1 MKPPPLSGRR
11 FRFTIRT
18 SFYNRPAIPRRKS
31 ERIPTRGP
39 IAGRREYVVVLSSV
53 GLRPAEN
60 ASTACGG
67 TMQPSAGSGCGLPL
81 SGRSRRANLL
91 QSLVLA
97 ESECE
102 SVGNILNVYPKAS
115 RTSDWA
121 FPARSGFT
129 TFCHRKVAPK
139 VSAGHL
145 CRDRTEV
152 LPERAQKTA
161 LLRRKRL
168 HRFDCGGSAKSAS
181 GLCTRLLPVVFT
193 PAPSARTAVRSDSSS
208 GAMRRQLCAVRNDN
222 HSFASAHGRSPAC
235 RIALRKE
242 RKDSYAP
249 LHSARN
255 DKSCHPQEEVQTN
268 SDTGIAPC
276 IAQQTAEKKAVSD
289 RFSAH
294 LPENRKIIRNFA
306 GQSINCR
313 ARI

>member
-1 MKPPPLSGRR
+1 MEPPPLSGRR

-67 TMQPSAGSGCGLPL
+67 TMQPSAWSGCGLPL

-121 FPARSGFT
+121 FPARSIFT

-139 VSAGHL
+139 VSAGRKAAGNSQRL
-145 CRDRTEV
+145 AKTGACRGLRHEV
-152 LPERAQKTA
+152 SFRLWRLGKVNFA
-161 LLRRKRL
+161 LT
-168 HRFDCGGSAKSAS
+168 C
-181 GLCTRLLPVVFT
+181 
-193 PAPSARTAVRSDSSS
+193 RS
-208 GAMRRQLCAVRNDN
+208 
-222 HSFASAHGRSPAC
+222 SFASKPA
-235 RIALRKE
+235 
-242 RKDSYAP
+242 P
-249 LHSARN
+249 FFNARRC
-255 DKSCHPQEEVQTN
+255 SFLFPHFSQCGTIVR
-268 SDTGIAPC
+268 C
-276 IAQQTAEKKAVSD
+276 AQ
-289 RFSAH
+289 
-294 LPENRKIIRNFA
+294 P
-306 GQSINCR
+306 
-313 ARI
+313 

>member
-1 MKPPPLSGRR
+1 MEPPPLSGRR

-67 TMQPSAGSGCGLPL
+67 TMQPSAWSGCGLPL

-145 CRDRTEV
+145 RRDRTEV
-152 LPERAQKTA
+152 LTERAQKTA
-161 LLRRKRL
+161 L
-168 HRFDCGGSAKSAS
+168 FC
-181 GLCTRLLPVVFT
+181 T
-193 PAPSARTAVRSDSSS
+193 PAPGARAAAVTASAIFAVRSRRSEVCQNTIRKIRSSVKTRRAAARS
-208 GAMRRQLCAVRNDN
+208 RPMRRA
-222 HSFASAHGRSPAC
+222 ASSRHRRPTHPPPA
-235 RIALRKE
+235 A
-242 RKDSYAP
+242 D
-249 LHSARN
+249 
-255 DKSCHPQEEVQTN
+255 
-268 SDTGIAPC
+268 
-276 IAQQTAEKKAVSD
+276 
-289 RFSAH
+289 
-294 LPENRKIIRNFA
+294 
-306 GQSINCR
+306 
-313 ARI
+313 

>member
-1 MKPPPLSGRR
+1 MEPPPLSGRR

-18 SFYNRPAIPRRKS
+18 SFYNRPAIPRRKP

-67 TMQPSAGSGCGLPL
+67 TMQPSAWSGCGLPL

-145 CRDRTEV
+145 RRDRTEV
-152 LPERAQKTA
+152 LTERAQKTA
-161 LLRRKRL
+161 L
-168 HRFDCGGSAKSAS
+168 FC
-181 GLCTRLLPVVFT
+181 T
-193 PAPSARTAVRSDSSS
+193 PAPGARTAVRSDSSS
-208 GAMRRQLCAVRNDN
+208 GAMRNLRCAARNDDYLLVSCFN
-222 HSFASAHGRSPAC
+222 RSPAC

>member
-1 MKPPPLSGRR
+1 MEPPPLSGRR
-11 FRFTIRT
+11 FRFTLRT
-18 SFYNRPAIPRRKS
+18 CFYNRPAIPRRKS

-67 TMQPSAGSGCGLPL
+67 TMQPSAWSGCGLPL

-145 CRDRTEV
+145 RRDRTEV
-152 LPERAQKTA
+152 LTERAQKTA
-161 LLRRKRL
+161 L
-168 HRFDCGGSAKSAS
+168 FC
-181 GLCTRLLPVVFT
+181 T
-193 PAPSARTAVRSDSSS
+193 PAPGARTAVRSDSSS
-208 GAMRRQLCAVRNDN
+208 GAMRNLRCAPRNDDYLLVSCFN
-222 HSFASAHGRSPAC
+222 RSPAC
-235 RIALRKE
+235 RIALRK
-242 RKDSYAP
+242 
-249 LHSARN
+249 
-255 DKSCHPQEEVQTN
+255 
-268 SDTGIAPC
+268 
-276 IAQQTAEKKAVSD
+276 
-289 RFSAH
+289 
-294 LPENRKIIRNFA
+294 
-306 GQSINCR
+306 
-313 ARI
+313 

>member
-1 MKPPPLSGRR
+1 MEPPPLSGRR

-67 TMQPSAGSGCGLPL
+67 TMQPSAWSGCGLPL

-145 CRDRTEV
+145 RRDRTEV
-152 LPERAQKTA
+152 LTERAQKTA
-161 LLRRKRL
+161 L
-168 HRFDCGGSAKSAS
+168 FC
-181 GLCTRLLPVVFT
+181 T
-193 PAPSARTAVRSDSSS
+193 PAPGARTAVRSDSSS

-222 HSFASAHGRSPAC
+222 HSFASAHGKSPAC

>member
-1 MKPPPLSGRR
+1 MEPPPLSGRR

-67 TMQPSAGSGCGLPL
+67 TMQPSAWSGCGLPL

-145 CRDRTEV
+145 RRDRTEV
-152 LPERAQKTA
+152 LTERAQKTA
-161 LLRRKRL
+161 L
-168 HRFDCGGSAKSAS
+168 FC
-181 GLCTRLLPVVFT
+181 T
-193 PAPSARTAVRSDSSS
+193 PAPGARTAVRSDSSS
-208 GAMRRQLCAVRNDN
+208 GAMRNLRYAARNDN
-222 HSFASAHGRSPAC
+222 YLLVSCFNRSPAC

>member
-1 MKPPPLSGRR
+1 MEPPPREGRR

-67 TMQPSAGSGCGLPL
+67 TMQPSAWSGCGLPL

-145 CRDRTEV
+145 RRDRTEV
-152 LPERAQKTA
+152 LTERAQKTA
-161 LLRRKRL
+161 L
-168 HRFDCGGSAKSAS
+168 FC
-181 GLCTRLLPVVFT
+181 T
-193 PAPSARTAVRSDSSS
+193 PAPGARTAVRSDSSS
-208 GAMRRQLCAVRNDN
+208 GAMRRLLCASRNGN
-222 HSFASAHGRSPAC
+222 YSFASAHVR
-235 RIALRKE
+235 
-242 RKDSYAP
+242 P
-249 LHSARN
+249 LVFRRDGCLS
-255 DKSCHPQEEVQTN
+255 SG
-268 SDTGIAPC
+268 S
-276 IAQQTAEKKAVSD
+276 S
-289 RFSAH
+289 
-294 LPENRKIIRNFA
+294 
-306 GQSINCR
+306 
-313 ARI
+313 

>member
-1 MKPPPLSGRR
+1 MEPPPLSGRR

-67 TMQPSAGSGCGLPL
+67 TMQPSAWSGCGLPL

-129 TFCHRKVAPK
+129 TFCPRKVAPK

-145 CRDRTEV
+145 RRDRTEV
-152 LPERAQKTA
+152 LTERAQKTA
-161 LLRRKRL
+161 L
-168 HRFDCGGSAKSAS
+168 FC
-181 GLCTRLLPVVFT
+181 T
-193 PAPSARTAVRSDSSS
+193 PAPGARTAVRSDSSS
-208 GAMRRQLCAVRNDN
+208 GAMRNLRCAARNDDYLLVSCFN
-222 HSFASAHGRSPAC
+222 RSPAC
-235 RIALRKE
+235 RIALRK
-242 RKDSYAP
+242 
-249 LHSARN
+249 
-255 DKSCHPQEEVQTN
+255 
-268 SDTGIAPC
+268 
-276 IAQQTAEKKAVSD
+276 
-289 RFSAH
+289 
-294 LPENRKIIRNFA
+294 
-306 GQSINCR
+306 
-313 ARI
+313 

>member
-1 MKPPPLSGRR
+1 MEPPPLSGRR

-39 IAGRREYVVVLSSV
+39 IAGRRKYVAVLSSV
-53 GLRPAEN
+53 SLRPAEDD
-60 ASTACGG
+60 STACGG
-67 TMQPSAGSGCGLPL
+67 TMQPFAWDGCELPL

-145 CRDRTEV
+145 RRDRTEV
-152 LPERAQKTA
+152 LTERAQKTA
-161 LLRRKRL
+161 L
-168 HRFDCGGSAKSAS
+168 FC
-181 GLCTRLLPVVFT
+181 T
-193 PAPSARTAVRSDSSS
+193 PAPGARTAVRSDSSS
-208 GAMRRQLCAVRNDN
+208 GAMRNLRCAARNDDYLLVSCFN
-222 HSFASAHGRSPAC
+222 RSPAC
-235 RIALRKE
+235 RIALRK
-242 RKDSYAP
+242 
-249 LHSARN
+249 
-255 DKSCHPQEEVQTN
+255 
-268 SDTGIAPC
+268 
-276 IAQQTAEKKAVSD
+276 
-289 RFSAH
+289 
-294 LPENRKIIRNFA
+294 
-306 GQSINCR
+306 
-313 ARI
+313 

>member
-1 MKPPPLSGRR
+1 MEPPPLSGRR

-67 TMQPSAGSGCGLPL
+67 TMQPSAWSGCGLPL

-115 RTSDWA
+115 RTSDWVS
-121 FPARSGFT
+121 PARSGFT
-129 TFCHRKVAPK
+129 TFCHQKVAPK

-145 CRDRTEV
+145 RRDRTEV

-235 RIALRKE
+235 RIALRK
-242 RKDSYAP
+242 
-249 LHSARN
+249 
-255 DKSCHPQEEVQTN
+255 
-268 SDTGIAPC
+268 
-276 IAQQTAEKKAVSD
+276 
-289 RFSAH
+289 
-294 LPENRKIIRNFA
+294 
-306 GQSINCR
+306 
-313 ARI
+313 

>member
-1 MKPPPLSGRR
+1 MEPPPLSGRR

-67 TMQPSAGSGCGLPL
+67 TMQPSAWSGCGLPL

-139 VSAGHL
+139 VSAGRKAAGNSQRL
-145 CRDRTEV
+145 AKTGACRGLRHEV
-152 LPERAQKTA
+152 SFRLWRLGKVNFA
-161 LLRRKRL
+161 LT
-168 HRFDCGGSAKSAS
+168 C
-181 GLCTRLLPVVFT
+181 
-193 PAPSARTAVRSDSSS
+193 RS
-208 GAMRRQLCAVRNDN
+208 
-222 HSFASAHGRSPAC
+222 SFASKPA
-235 RIALRKE
+235 
-242 RKDSYAP
+242 P
-249 LHSARN
+249 FFNARRC
-255 DKSCHPQEEVQTN
+255 SFLFPHFSQCGTIVR
-268 SDTGIAPC
+268 C
-276 IAQQTAEKKAVSD
+276 AQ
-289 RFSAH
+289 
-294 LPENRKIIRNFA
+294 P
-306 GQSINCR
+306 
-313 ARI
+313 

>member
-1 MKPPPLSGRR
+1 MEPPPLSGRR

-67 TMQPSAGSGCGLPL
+67 TMQPSAWSGCGLPL

-139 VSAGHL
+139 VSAGRKAAGNSQRL
-145 CRDRTEV
+145 AKTGACRG
-152 LPERAQKTA
+152 
-161 LLRRKRL
+161 
-168 HRFDCGGSAKSAS
+168 FAS
-181 GLCTRLLPVVFT
+181 K
-193 PAPSARTAVRSDSSS
+193 PAPFFNARH
-208 GAMRRQLCAVRNDN
+208 C
-222 HSFASAHGRSPAC
+222 SFLFPHFSQCGDC
-235 RIALRKE
+235 CALRASMIYY
-242 RKDSYAP
+242 DVIP
-249 LHSARN
+249 LY
-255 DKSCHPQEEVQTN
+255 
-268 SDTGIAPC
+268 
-276 IAQQTAEKKAVSD
+276 
-289 RFSAH
+289 
-294 LPENRKIIRNFA
+294 
-306 GQSINCR
+306 SI
-313 ARI
+313 

>member
-1 MKPPPLSGRR
+1 MEPPPLSGRR

-67 TMQPSAGSGCGLPL
+67 TMQPSAWSGCGLPL

-145 CRDRTEV
+145 RRDRTEV
-152 LPERAQKTA
+152 LTERAQKTA
-161 LLRRKRL
+161 L
-168 HRFDCGGSAKSAS
+168 FC
-181 GLCTRLLPVVFT
+181 T
-193 PAPSARTAVRSDSSS
+193 PAPGARTAVRSDSPPVQCGICGALRATMIICWSPVLTGLRPAGSHCESS
-208 GAMRRQLCAVRNDN
+208 G
-222 HSFASAHGRSPAC
+222 
-235 RIALRKE
+235 
-242 RKDSYAP
+242 
-249 LHSARN
+249 
-255 DKSCHPQEEVQTN
+255 
-268 SDTGIAPC
+268 
-276 IAQQTAEKKAVSD
+276 
-289 RFSAH
+289 
-294 LPENRKIIRNFA
+294 
-306 GQSINCR
+306 
-313 ARI
+313 